1 MVTLIA
7 NLGKKISKV
16 LIIKELRPSLDTQET
31 SVPLL

>member
-16 LIIKELRPSLDTQET
+16 LIIKEFRPSLDTEET